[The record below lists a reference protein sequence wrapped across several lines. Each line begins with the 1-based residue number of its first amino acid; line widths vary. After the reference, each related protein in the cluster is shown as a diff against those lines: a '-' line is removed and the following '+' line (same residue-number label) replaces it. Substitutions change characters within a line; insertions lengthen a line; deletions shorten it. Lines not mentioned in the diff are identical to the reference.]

1 MQANSPK
8 AEGRAG
14 RPQLGVRL
22 VRATHQ
28 VILIALAFS
37 VHWDS
42 VQMAHRVEGLRATEV
57 VQRWQVR
64 FQERQATVD
73 LRARRN
79 RTSNSVQGE
88 RCPEQEV
95 VAVCGS
101 LVRPRFGQSPLGLQ
115 VCVISGNSTVV
126 PARVV
131 AGNPGAAVEAAVVE
145 ALVWTARAVVAVVL
159 AADTVDVAC
168 GAESAARVASAE
180 VAATQD
186 ADSGGI
192 GGSGDFAAQGSRILR
207 ETGGR
212 TEASTPRTCVV
223 EAPVAADQAADRI
236 LVRPT
241 SVPLTQDV

>member
-1 MQANSPK
+1 M
-8 AEGRAG
+8 

-159 AADTVDVAC
+159 AAAAAAAADTVDVAC